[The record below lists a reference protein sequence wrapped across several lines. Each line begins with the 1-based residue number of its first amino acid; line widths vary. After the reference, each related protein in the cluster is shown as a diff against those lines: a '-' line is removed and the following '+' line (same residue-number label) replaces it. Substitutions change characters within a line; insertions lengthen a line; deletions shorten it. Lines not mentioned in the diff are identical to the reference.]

1 MKSELYYISVKLT
14 FLTLFL
20 FQFTER
26 GELAP
31 QAQQKE
37 SGYDFKIK
45 LLREELQR
53 LEREK
58 FKSSAVFS
66 TAFAI

>member
-1 MKSELYYISVKLT
+1 MIENELTQLISRRDE
-14 FLTLFL
+14 
-20 FQFTER
+20 FTER

>member
-1 MKSELYYISVKLT
+1 MM
-14 FLTLFL
+14 FLS
-20 FQFTER
+20 QFTER

-58 FKSSAVFS
+58 FKSSAVFN
-66 TAFAI
+66 TAFAIWY